1 MPMKVEAA
9 IVTQKRPEA
18 VYNTDSVNV
27 NGKVMPRE
35 VIKNGYK
42 GSGVLSGSVYFA
54 ITSSDVEGFADASV
68 MAFNERAELF
78 ARSREPMSVFSGF
91 FEDCRGA
98 LLNME
103 RSENDLVCAGFY
115 ARGRKAVIAR
125 NGATKIYLQ
134 RLGVT
139 APVTTEK
146 VADTTADFSGAV
158 FSDVCEGDIFILL
171 SPGAAEALGD
181 KEIED
186 ILRISDGS
194 VKRVVNYILKVALA
208 ADSDK
213 AVSAVVVKVL
223 ETAPEEEITGSVF
236 VPDYGEEKEEALE
249 NTEESEEATAE
260 NTEEAEAY
268 AKEAEP
274 DAEEADS
281 AEEADESAEE
291 VVSPAE
297 TEKSAQA
304 ASDETDD
311 ISAVFARNALE
322 MFENAEVLDE
332 ASDKNEEVLYTEE
345 LETAAEFEEA
355 ETAEAVTVEKNDGK
369 KSRTPLF
376 VILGIMLAV
385 SVSLIIAFF
394 VVPAFSGNG
403 EETTVEETTTEEEST
418 DEETTDEETTVDESA
433 EEETTEEITTAEETT
448 TRSAPAENTTS
459 APVTEAT
466 TAAPVVAPEQ
476 TTAAQEE
483 TEATTESEEATTS
496 AEEVTTVAPETEP
509 AEVTTE
515 APATDAPAEASEE
528 ASSEPETVQ

>member
-42 GSGVLSGSVYFA
+42 GSGVLSDSAYFVL
-54 ITSSDVEGFADASV
+54 TSSDVEGFADASV

-125 NGATKIYLQ
+125 NGATKVYLQ

-139 APVTTEK
+139 TPVTTEK
-146 VADTTADFSGAV
+146 VTDTTADFSGAV
-158 FSDVCEGDIFILL
+158 FSDVCQGDIFILL

-208 ADSDK
+208 ADGDK

-223 ETAPEEEITGSVF
+223 ETAVEEEITAPAF
-236 VPDYGEEKEEALE
+236 VPDFGEEKKNGEAVEETAADVADVHA
-249 NTEESEEATAE
+249 EA
-260 NTEEAEAY
+260 TEEAEHY
-268 AKEAEP
+268 A
-274 DAEEADS
+274 DEADS
-281 AEEADESAEE
+281 SEETDETSAEDESCAEEEN
-291 VVSPAE
+291 P
-297 TEKSAQA
+297 AQA
-304 ASDETDD
+304 SFDETDD
-311 ISAVFARNALE
+311 ISAVFAKNALE
-322 MFENAEVLDE
+322 MFENSEVLDE
-332 ASDKNEEVLYTEE
+332 ASDKNDEVLYTEE
-345 LETAAEFEEA
+345 IEAAPEFGEA
-355 ETAEAVTVEKNDGK
+355 ETEEATPAEKKDGK

-385 SVSLIIAFF
+385 SLALIIAFF

-403 EETTVEETTTEEEST
+403 EETTAEETTTEEEST
-418 DEETTDEETTVDESA
+418 DEETTDEETTDEESS
-433 EEETTEEITTAEETT
+433 EEETTEEKTTAQEST
-448 TRSAPAENTTS
+448 TRNAPTENTTS

-466 TAAPVVAPEQ
+466 TAAPVVVPEQ
-476 TTAAQEE
+476 TTAEQEE
-483 TEATTESEEATTS
+483 TEATTEAEEATTA
-496 AEEVTTVAPETEP
+496 AEEITTAAPEEEP
-509 AEVTTE
+509 AETTTE
-515 APATDAPAEASEE
+515 ALATDAPAEASEE
-528 ASSEPETVQ
+528 ASAEPEAVQ

>member
-54 ITSSDVEGFADASV
+54 LTSSDVEGFADASV

-125 NGATKIYLQ
+125 NGATKVYLQ

-139 APVTTEK
+139 TPVTTEK

-158 FSDVCEGDIFILL
+158 FSDVCQGDIFILL

-181 KEIED
+181 KELED

-208 ADSDK
+208 ADGDK
-213 AVSAVVVKVL
+213 AVSAVVIKVL
-223 ETAPEEEITGSVF
+223 ETAVEEEIIAPAF
-236 VPDYGEEKEEALE
+236 VPDFGEEKKNEEAVE
-249 NTEESEEATAE
+249 VPAAEAAVVHTETEDAEHYAEESDFA
-260 NTEEAEAY
+260 EEAELTSAEDVSV
-268 AKEAEP
+268 AEAEM
-274 DAEEADS
+274 S
-281 AEEADESAEE
+281 VQES
-291 VVSPAE
+291 
-297 TEKSAQA
+297 
-304 ASDETDD
+304 SDEADD

-322 MFENAEVLDE
+322 MFENSEVLDE
-332 ASDKNEEVLYTEE
+332 ASDKNDEVLYTEE
-345 LETAAEFEEA
+345 IEVEPEFEEA
-355 ETAEAVTVEKNDGK
+355 ETEESVPAEKKDGK

-385 SVSLIIAFF
+385 SLALIIAFF

-403 EETTVEETTTEEEST
+403 EETTAEETTTEEEST
-418 DEETTDEETTVDESA
+418 DEETTDEETTAEESS
-433 EEETTEEITTAEETT
+433 EEETTEEKTTAEETT
-448 TRSAPAENTTS
+448 TRSAPTENTTS

-466 TAAPVVAPEQ
+466 TAAPVVVPEQ
-476 TTAAQEE
+476 TTAEQEE
-483 TEATTESEEATTS
+483 TEATTDAEEATTAENTTA
-496 AEEVTTVAPETEP
+496 AEEETTAAPETEP
-509 AEVTTE
+509 E
-515 APATDAPAEASEE
+515 APATEAPVETPEETEA
-528 ASSEPETVQ
+528 VQ